1 MSYQQNGK
9 IEATDINTTLAGAAS
24 PAAASTTLNAV
35 WGVGSGDRGYG
46 QTPYVPN
53 VTPDSKITA
62 AAWGELV
69 TTTNTVTNHQGLAL
83 PVTPIQPTQNALINY
98 DAGYIKTNIDAV
110 NNNRLYAKLQGIGAT
125 TTVVNNIVWS
135 DNLTVTFTVSFPSG
149 NQARHFFNAGGQLSL
164 SFAHPAGNAVGSRA
178 TNLMFSQLCT
188 ACGTIVMSAMNTG
201 FAKIGGG
208 TFTGLTRLGGTS
220 IPDLIDNDKG
230 YYGLSPAYQT
240 VFKQKSSSAVPGYY
254 SDSFIE
260 IKARTNGTVGAN
272 GDNGS
277 VIYIQ
282 VLFEEIPNG
291 GAVSGGT
298 TLYLTATPPAQAGVV
313 PGAFL
318 PIKSWA
324 MPIVTFTTAA
334 TGSGAA
340 SISPAI
346 LGPATTP
353 VYTLTGP
360 TTTVENGPI
369 GLGIYATNT
378 ALGTL
383 VPFTITGVSLSDL
396 SSIVINGTPMS
407 PRALT
412 GTIPI
417 NTYGGPVY
425 NTATL
430 AITPALDGVSEGTE
444 TCTVTIGT
452 APNTATHSFTIS
464 PNNT

>member
-9 IEATDINTTLAGAAS
+9 IEATDINTTLAGATS

-53 VTPDSKITA
+53 VSANDKVTA
-62 AAWGELV
+62 AAWGQLV
-69 TTTNTVTNHQGLAL
+69 TTTNTINSHQGLAL
-83 PVTPIQPTQNALINY
+83 PVTPIQPAQNALISY
-98 DAGYIKTNIDAV
+98 DAGYLKTNIDAV
-110 NNNRLYAKLQGIGAT
+110 NTNRLFAKLQGVGAT

-135 DNLTVTFTVSFPSG
+135 DNLTVTFTISFPSG

-164 SFAHPAGNAVGSRA
+164 SFAHPAGSVAGSRA

-201 FAKIGGG
+201 IAKIGGG
-208 TFTGLTRLGGTS
+208 TFTGLTKIGGTS
-220 IPDLIDNDKG
+220 IPEVIDNNKG
-230 YYGLSPAYQT
+230 YYGLSPAFQT
-240 VFKQKSSSAVPGYY
+240 IFKQKSSSAVPGYY
-254 SDSFIE
+254 ADSFLE

-277 VIYIQ
+277 VIYVQ
-282 VLFEEIPNG
+282 VLLDEIPNG
-291 GAVSGGT
+291 GAVSAGT
-298 TLYLTATPPAQAGVV
+298 TMYLTATPPAQAGVV

-324 MPIVTFTTAA
+324 MPLVTFTTAA
-334 TGSGAA
+334 TGAGVA
-340 SISPAI
+340 SISPTI
-346 LGPATTP
+346 TGPATTP
-353 VYTLTGP
+353 VYTITGP

-383 VPFTITGVSLSDL
+383 VPYTITGVSISD
-396 SSIVINGTPMS
+396 IAFITINGVPVTTS
-407 PRALT
+407 LT

-417 NTYGGPVY
+417 STYGGPVY
-425 NTATL
+425 NTATMNI
-430 AITPALDGVSEGTE
+430 APALDGVSEGTE
-444 TCTVTIGT
+444 TCTITIGT
-452 APNTATHSFTIS
+452 APNTASHSFTIP